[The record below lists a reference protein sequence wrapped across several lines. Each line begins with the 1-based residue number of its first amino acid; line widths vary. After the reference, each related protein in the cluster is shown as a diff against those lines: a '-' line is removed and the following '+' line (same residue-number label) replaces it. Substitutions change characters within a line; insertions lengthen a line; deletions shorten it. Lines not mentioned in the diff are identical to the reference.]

1 MLTIILSLAVNFLR
15 GSKKSPSVLGVESCG
30 AVDWTIFAA
39 FVILALCISFTGV
52 WVNKKEQALKEKMGH
67 PIVEGELRFGGKQLF
82 WLLFFA
88 FVGGWISGALGL
100 GGGSI
105 FNPLMIAM
113 GVPPSVSTST
123 GMYMILLST
132 FSSTVLYISYDKLNI
147 SYGLWLG
154 FWTSLG
160 ILYGL
165 KVIKALLSKYNRQ
178 SIIVFTLCGVMG
190 ASALMVPIF

>member
-1 MLTIILSLAVNFLR
+1 LR
-15 GSKKSPSVLGVESCG
+15 GSKKSPSLLGVESCG
-30 AVDWTIFAA
+30 AVDWTIFAI
-39 FVILALCISFTGV
+39 FVICALCISFAGV

-147 SYGLWLG
+147 PYGLWLG

-165 KVIKALLSKYNRQ
+165 KVIKALLTKYNRQ
-178 SIIVFTLCGVMG
+178 SIIVFSLCGVMG
-190 ASALMVPIF
+190 LSALMVPIF